1 MSRRPMIAVIGNAG
15 VVPGSV
21 CYEAARLAGR
31 LAVDHGYRI
40 VTGGLSGVMEAASM
54 GAHESTRY
62 REGDT
67 VGILP
72 HDDPREAS
80 QWVDVVIATGM
91 NHARNALVANA
102 DAVIAIGGGAGTLSE
117 IAFAW
122 TLRRLIVAL
131 EIPGWA
137 ERLAGSPL
145 DERQRYPNI
154 PDDQIFSAA
163 TPLSA
168 LELINERLPQY
179 TEWGRRFPERNWTTD
194 IG

>member
-15 VVPGSV
+15 VIPGSE
-21 CYEAARLAGR
+21 CYETARLTGR

-40 VTGGLSGVMEAASM
+40 VTGGLSGVMEAASL
-54 GAHESTRY
+54 GAHESAQY

-67 VGILP
+67 LGILP
-72 HDDPREAS
+72 HDDPREAN

-137 ERLAGSPL
+137 ERLAGAPL
-145 DERQRYPNI
+145 DQRPRYPNI
-154 PDDQIFSAA
+154 PDDQIFGAS
-163 TPLSA
+163 TPVDA
-168 LELINERLPQY
+168 VTLINERLPQY
-179 TEWGRRFPERNWTTD
+179 TKWGRKFPPRQTD
-194 IG
+194 SEVG

>member
-1 MSRRPMIAVIGNAG
+1 MNRRPVIAVIGSAG
-15 VVPGSV
+15 VAPGSE
-21 CYEAARLAGR
+21 CYEAARLAGK

-40 VTGGLSGVMEAASM
+40 VTGGLGGVMEAASM
-54 GAHESTRY
+54 GAHESNQY

-72 HDDPREAS
+72 HDDPREANP
-80 QWVDVVIATGM
+80 WVDVVIATGM

-131 EIPGWA
+131 ETPGWA
-137 ERLAGSPL
+137 ERLAGAPL
-145 DERQRYPNI
+145 DQRPRYPDI
-154 PDDQIFSAA
+154 PDDQIFSAP
-163 TPLSA
+163 TPGDA
-168 LELINERLPQY
+168 VTLINERLPQY
-179 TEWGRRFPERNWTTD
+179 TTWGRRFPVRQSAA
-194 IG
+194 GVG

>member
-15 VVPGSV
+15 VAPGSE
-21 CYEAARLAGR
+21 CYEAARATGR

-40 VTGGLSGVMEAASM
+40 VTGGLGGVMEAASL
-54 GAHESTRY
+54 GAHESAQY

-72 HDDPREAS
+72 QDDPGEANL
-80 QWVDVVIATGM
+80 WVDVVIATGM

-131 EIPGWA
+131 ELPGWA
-137 ERLAGSPL
+137 EKLAGSPL
-145 DERQRYPNI
+145 DERLRYPDI
-154 PDDQIFSAA
+154 PDDQIFSSK
-163 TPLSA
+163 TPTGA
-168 LELINERLPQY
+168 LELISERLPQY
-179 TEWGRRFPERNWTTD
+179 NKWGRRFPERQSTTD